1 MLIYTPSGIC
11 PGVKLSYG
19 RSIFSFL
26 NTDFQQC
33 YKSSFPQ
40 HPHQD
45 LLFVFLMK
53 AVLPGV
59 RWNLSF
65 HLYFLYGLR
74 MSNILHVLISL
85 CASLE
90 NCLFNSHGHLLIG
103 FFGVYF
109 WAFYI
114 FWTLI
119 LYPMNTL
126 QRFFSHSVCFLVIL
140 VSVSFV
146 VQKSLNL
153 MQSICQFLL
162 RVLFRKEKV
171 PWVTLMGI

>member
-103 FFGVYF
+103 CFWCLFLSSLYILDINPLSCEYLVKIFLPFCVFSCHFGK
-109 WAFYI
+109 
-114 FWTLI
+114 
-119 LYPMNTL
+119 
-126 QRFFSHSVCFLVIL
+126 CFLCCAEE
-140 VSVSFV
+140 S
-146 VQKSLNL
+146 
-153 MQSICQFLL
+153 
-162 RVLFRKEKV
+162 
-171 PWVTLMGI
+171 